1 MACGQTNSMNSG
13 RRKNSSRWGNME
25 MKYIDMHCDTIPR
38 LCLPEMEARGE
49 TLRRNRGHLDLE
61 RMKQGNAM
69 TQCFAIY
76 TNLKAQPDAYAYA
89 RRVLAR
95 FKKEMEEN
103 KDMISQVLTAEDILR
118 NDKEGKMSALLTIE
132 EGAVCQ
138 GSLERLREFY
148 EEGVRMMTL
157 TWNYPND
164 LAWPNR
170 VNLQTGET
178 EPETGHGL
186 TETGFAF
193 IEEME
198 RLGMLIDVSHL
209 GDAGFWDIVKHTKRP
224 FMASHSNA
232 RSEASHVRN
241 LTDDMIR
248 ALAERGGV
256 MGINFCSAF
265 LNDSNRS
272 AEDGGVS
279 RTADMVRHMKHIRR
293 IGGIECIGL
302 GSDFDGISGKLEV
315 DSPAALYQIADEMSR
330 QGFTGSEIDA
340 VFYGNVLRVFT
351 EILH

>member
-1 MACGQTNSMNSG
+1 
-13 RRKNSSRWGNME
+13 

-38 LCLPEMEARGE
+38 LCLPSVEERGE
-49 TLRRNRGHLDLE
+49 TLRRNSGHLDLE
-61 RMKQGNAM
+61 RMKQGSAM
-69 TQCFAIY
+69 AQCFAVY
-76 TNLKAQPDAYAYA
+76 TNLKEQADPYAYA
-89 RRVLAR
+89 KKILTR
-95 FKKEMEEN
+95 FKKEIKEN
-103 KDMISQVLTAEDILR
+103 SGMISQALTAEDILK
-118 NDKEGKMSALLTIE
+118 NDREGKMSALLTIE

-170 VNLQTGET
+170 INLQTGET
-178 EPETGHGL
+178 EPETEHGL

-193 IEEME
+193 VEEME

-209 GDAGFWDIVKHTKRP
+209 GDTGFWDIVKHTKQP

-248 ALAERGGV
+248 VLAERGGV
-256 MGINFCSAF
+256 MGINFCGAF
-265 LNDSNRS
+265 LSNSNRN
-272 AEDGGVS
+272 AKGGGIS
-279 RTADMVRHMKHIRR
+279 RTADMVRHMKHIRQ

-302 GSDFDGISGKLEV
+302 GSDFDGISGELEV
-315 DSPAALYQIADEMSR
+315 DSPAALYKIADEMSR

-340 VFYGNVLRVFT
+340 VFYKNVLRVFT